1 MHDTSTSTSMS
12 PKINYVMSLLNYNDD
27 DYNVCS
33 PDVQDKSKNIEKTI
47 SNQKHV
53 IMQQSKKSRNYKK
66 EASEFKN

>member
-1 MHDTSTSTSMS
+1 
-12 PKINYVMSLLNYNDD
+12 MSLLNYNDD

-33 PDVQDKSKNIEKTI
+33 PDVQDESKNIEKTI